1 MQLIKPRSYFT
12 FKELSAARCFLCCLI
27 SGLITG
33 ICSSVSAIWFLC
45 FLSLIPFSFVML
57 CVRHSAKRHFFLSIT
72 FFASYYAPVLI
83 WLYALSPLIA
93 GELSP
98 IASIMI
104 MTLALILVLLIV
116 CTVASICLL
125 PLKWLSSPSV
135 TGLIIFVSLFA
146 LGEFAIAHMGALSF
160 PWVRLGNAAVGCTPF
175 IQSAA
180 LFGNL
185 FIGMLIL
192 TVSGLSA
199 LAVYNAAN
207 RKNLTLYSLAAL
219 LLIGINFLY
228 GFIAMPRSSKPET
241 QVLLVQGNYSD
252 SKKWREDIISTYEK
266 YEALTLSELTPETK
280 LVVWPETAM
289 TVELDKY
296 PWLKDS
302 LKELCMKNDI
312 TLVTGAF
319 HSVTSGTESNDYNA
333 LYVITPDGQISEP
346 YYKQALVPVG
356 EFIPLLDTIRVIAPW
371 LIELRSQN
379 AYDQLS
385 FGWENKIY
393 RTPIGKISGIICYE
407 SIIPHLVREQ
417 SSLGSELL
425 VMITNDSWFG
435 TSSAL
440 AQHLAHAQMR
450 AVENGRYLVRAGN
463 TGITAIIAPSG
474 KILYELNP
482 DTAAALPG
490 KVSMLDKRTLYSY
503 IGDSILLPG
512 LLLALYTG
520 AYYIYDCIMFKKKKQ
535 F

>member
-1 MQLIKPRSYFT
+1 
-12 FKELSAARCFLCCLI
+12 
-27 SGLITG
+27 
-33 ICSSVSAIWFLC
+33 
-45 FLSLIPFSFVML
+45 ML
-57 CVRHSAKRHFFLSIT
+57 CVRHSAKRQFFLSLT
-72 FFASYYAPVLI
+72 FFTSYYAPILV

-93 GELSP
+93 EELSP
-98 IASIMI
+98 IISVLV

-116 CTVASICLL
+116 CTIASLCLL
-125 PLKWLSSPSV
+125 PLKWLSRPSV

-146 LGEFAIAHMGALSF
+146 LGEFAIAHMGRLSF
-160 PWVRLGNAAVGCTPF
+160 PWVRLGNAAAGCTPF

-192 TVSGLSA
+192 AVSGLAA
-199 LAVYNAAN
+199 LAVYNAAS
-207 RKNLTLYSLAAL
+207 RKKLTLYSFAAL

-228 GFIAMPRSSKPET
+228 GFAAMSSDDKPET

-266 YEALTLSELTPETK
+266 YEALTLSGLTPETK
-280 LVVWPETAM
+280 LVIWPETAM

-302 LKELCMKNDI
+302 LKELCIQNNI

-319 HSVTSGTESNDYNA
+319 HSVTSDTETNYYNA

-356 EFIPLLDTIRVIAPW
+356 EFIPFRDAISAIAPW
-371 LIELRSQN
+371 LMELRSQN
-379 AYDQLS
+379 AYDKLS

-393 RTPIGKISGIICYE
+393 QTPDGKISGIICYE
-407 SIIPHLVREQ
+407 SIIPQLVREQ
-417 SSLGSELL
+417 SALGSELL

-440 AQHLAHAQMR
+440 TQHLAHAQMR
-450 AVENGRYLVRAGN
+450 AAENGRYLLRAGN
-463 TGITAIIAPSG
+463 TGITAIISPSG
-474 KILYELNP
+474 RVLSELSP
-482 DTAAALPG
+482 DTTAALPG
-490 KVSMLDKRTLYSY
+490 KVSMLSKRTLYSY

-512 LLLALYTG
+512 LLLTLYTG
-520 AYYIYDCIMFKKKKQ
+520 AYYIYDCIKFKKKKQ